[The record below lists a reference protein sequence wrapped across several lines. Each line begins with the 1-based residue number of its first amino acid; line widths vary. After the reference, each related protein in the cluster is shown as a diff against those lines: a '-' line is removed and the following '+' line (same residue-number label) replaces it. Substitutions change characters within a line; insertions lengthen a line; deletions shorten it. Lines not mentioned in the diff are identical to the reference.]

1 MGVLFRQIFVEV
13 FEAFRVLSPGFP
25 LGAKVRSED
34 CGTTEGV
41 SVAFKK
47 RKPAEANFADKIR
60 GRVLA
65 DDVLHPKTQA
75 VMFPKG

>member
-1 MGVLFRQIFVEV
+1 MFFLFRQIFVKV
-13 FEAFRVLSPGFP
+13 FGAFRVLSPGF
-25 LGAKVRSED
+25 LLAVEVRSED

-47 RKPAEANFADKIR
+47 RKAAEANFADKIR
-60 GRVLA
+60 GRVLV
-65 DDVLHPKTQA
+65 DDVLHPKTHS